1 MVVDGFTIMHISVG
15 EMLFLSFVALFVLV
29 PLSKFCYFYTKL
41 FRLLNTLPEE
51 KIKLSSANKNKY
63 GLIFSKD
70 WFENEELEY
79 YRVQTRQS
87 LTAAIIFS
95 VGFTAAF
102 LTFAYSGAK

>member
-51 KIKLSSANKNKY
+51 KIKLRSANKNKY
-63 GLIFSKD
+63 QLIFSKD

-79 YRVQTRQS
+79 CRVQTRES
-87 LTAAIIFS
+87 LKSAIGSSIA
-95 VGFTAAF
+95 FTVAF
-102 LTFAYSGAK
+102 LIFAYLGAK